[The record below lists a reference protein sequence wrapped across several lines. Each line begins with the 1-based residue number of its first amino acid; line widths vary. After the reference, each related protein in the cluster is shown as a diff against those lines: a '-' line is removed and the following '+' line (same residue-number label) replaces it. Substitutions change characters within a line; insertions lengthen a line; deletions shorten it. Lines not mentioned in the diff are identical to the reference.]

1 MKILFRF
8 RGVLAILAA
17 LVYFYF
23 LIGGIETFLNND
35 PGQTAAWKEEKPNA
49 FFFNVMITFSIFL
62 LFLGLFNRF
71 LISFLL
77 TNGVAWFLAVMSYF
91 KFSFLG
97 EYLYPWDM
105 MLYDN
110 VLNLLPNLLK
120 EVDFGKV
127 LLYFFGAIALVAAL
141 AAFIRIKK
149 PKRLIRLNIWMRL
162 VLIIVAAGFLSLFIF
177 YRSIPNVETSL
188 KDAGVTNITFDQ
200 NRNYKTNGFFVT
212 FLLNMQSAIVL
223 PPSGYNEKN
232 INEIIENLESRPVP
246 AGSSLTEKPNVIVI
260 MSESF
265 WDPTTIPSLEFAED
279 PMPTVRKHQNGS
291 ILTSTFGGGT
301 SNVEFEALT
310 GFTNMFLPPGSVPYQ
325 QYIKHELPALPRYLD
340 GLGYQ
345 TTAVHPYPKWF
356 WNREEVYR
364 HIGFEEFMDIDGFD
378 DPLYKGPFVSDEQV
392 TRTLIEQIER
402 TEEPLFAY
410 AITMQNH
417 TSYNSNK
424 YPEFTV
430 ETKTPP
436 EVDPVFNLLL
446 RSFTQGIADADAAF
460 KALTDH
466 FEASEEPTL
475 IVFFG
480 DHLPALG
487 HDYKMFKQAGFVPKG
502 PGEENWELED
512 FKDMHTTPLAVW
524 NNYGADIP
532 ELGTISP
539 SFLAPA
545 IFDLAGIEK
554 PLYYSLLENFQKEMP
569 GYTSKVKIDAEGELY
584 KVTPDSVE
592 DVKRVYELIQYDLL
606 FGKQYS
612 KEKLFGQ

>member
-110 VLNLLPNLLK
+110 VLNLLPNLIK

-279 PMPTVRKHQNGS
+279 PMPTVRQHQNGS

-340 GLGYQ
+340 GLGYH

-364 HIGFEEFMDIDGFD
+364 HIGFEEFIDIDGFN

-430 ETKTPP
+430 ETNTPP

-524 NNYGADIP
+524 SNYGADIP

>member
-1 MKILFRF
+1 M
-8 RGVLAILAA
+8 AA
-17 LVYFYF
+17 AFIYFC
-23 LIGGIETFLNND
+23 LITVGIETFL
-35 PGQTAAWKEEKPNA
+35 GEGIEQTWAWIQEKQEA
-49 FFFNVMITFSIFL
+49 FFFNSVIIYSVFL
-62 LFLGLFNRF
+62 LILALTNRF

-77 TNGVAWFLAVMSYF
+77 ANAVVWLLAVMSYF

-110 VLNLLPNLLK
+110 VVNLLPNLVK
-120 EVDFGKV
+120 EVDTGKI
-127 LLYFFGAIALVAAL
+127 LLVSIGVIAIVSAIAAYL
-141 AAFIRIKK
+141 RIVK
-149 PKRLIRLNIWMRL
+149 PARLIRLKLWARL
-162 VLIIVAAGFLSLFIF
+162 VLILLAAGFLSVFIF

-200 NRNYKTNGFFVT
+200 NRNYKMNGFFAT

-223 PPSGYNEKN
+223 PPNGYNEKN
-232 INEIIENLESRPVP
+232 INEIIENLESQPVP

-265 WDPTTIPSLEFAED
+265 WDPTSIPTLEFAED
-279 PMPTVRKHQNGS
+279 PMPTVRKHQTGS
-291 ILTSTFGGGT
+291 ILSSTFGGGT

-356 WNREEVYR
+356 WNREEVYK

-392 TRTLIEQIER
+392 TRTLIDKVEG

-524 NNYGADIP
+524 SNYGADIP

-592 DVKRVYELIQYDLL
+592 DVKRAYELIQYDLL